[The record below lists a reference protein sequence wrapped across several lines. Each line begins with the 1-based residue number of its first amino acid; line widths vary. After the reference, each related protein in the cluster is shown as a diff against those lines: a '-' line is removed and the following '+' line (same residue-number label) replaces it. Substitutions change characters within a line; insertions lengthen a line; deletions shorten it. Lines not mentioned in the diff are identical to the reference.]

1 MKMNYV
7 VNKYKLVIAA
17 LCCVVFAAVT
27 VLLFLWKARL
37 LACIPLILCI
47 VYCVVAIQNGSVVR
61 VDAGGVSRR
70 FPKRGLS
77 MDWEEIGEVGV
88 AGLRVLNS
96 EGKRYT
102 GTRYI
107 YVSKNQCRRK
117 SAFTC
122 VLIGRPRM
130 FCTSASAISGLPPF
144 RRFGERKSSCS
155 TPEIYS
161 FDGQIKRSC
170 HAKRFAAGSFF
181 ACNARNVT
189 GSAELIRGKLN
200 GGAVDCRCIRKT
212 LS

>member
-61 VDAGGVSRR
+61 VDAGGVSHR

-107 YVSKNQCRRK
+107 YVSKKPMSEEERFHMCLNWPPK
-117 SAFTC
+117 D
-122 VLIGRPRM
+122 VLYFRFSYKRIAAVQALWGKEIVM
-130 FCTSASAISGLPPF
+130 F
-144 RRFGERKSSCS
+144 
-155 TPEIYS
+155 
-161 FDGQIKRSC
+161 
-170 HAKRFAAGSFF
+170 
-181 ACNARNVT
+181 NT
-189 GSAELIRGKLN
+189 GNLQF
-200 GGAVDCRCIRKT
+200 
-212 LS
+212 